1 MWPRF
6 VDVASVGWYP
16 FSIGFSEGFAISTAA
31 ANAPEVALTQ
41 RQSEVLRVMVNA
53 YVGEAGPIGSGT
65 LAKLLPMSVSSASI
79 RTVLAELA
87 EKGLVEKP
95 HASSGRIPTE
105 RGLRSFVDSLVD
117 ADELGAYERRTIS
130 YSMGVADA
138 DSVVSVAS
146 QLLSER
152 THQLGFVVTPRLDRV
167 ILQHVS
173 LVRLSTERLLVVF
186 VSQAGTPYRRV
197 IDDEWMFAQA
207 ELDQIAAL
215 LNERVVGR
223 TLREVRDVLASEA
236 DAARARADRL
246 LNDVIELGSRAL
258 AASAEGDEPM
268 DLVIASRLA
277 LLNQPEFRDP
287 RRVQELFAAVE
298 TKERIL
304 EVLDRM
310 LAEGGVQVAFGDEV
324 DAPGL
329 HRCALVATHYGQDE
343 DAPLGVL
350 GVIGPSR
357 MDYARVISL
366 VDFLSRVVTDKLIA

>member
-1 MWPRF
+1 MLTERQ
-6 VDVASVGWYP
+6 
-16 FSIGFSEGFAISTAA
+16 AA
-31 ANAPEVALTQ
+31 
-41 RQSEVLRVMVNA
+41 VLRVMVKA
-53 YVGEAGPIGSGT
+53 YVGEAAPIASGT
-65 LAKLLPMSVSSASI
+65 LANLLPVNVSSASI
-79 RTVLAELA
+79 RSVLAELA
-87 EKGLVEKP
+87 EQGLVEKP

-105 RGLRSFVDSLVD
+105 RGLRLFVNSFVD
-117 ADELGAYERRTIS
+117 ADELGAYERRTIV
-130 YSMGVADA
+130 YSLDAADVG
-138 DSVVSVAS
+138 SVVNVAS
-146 QLLSER
+146 QLLSEC

-167 ILQHVS
+167 VLQHVS

-186 VSQAGTPYRRV
+186 VSQAGTAYRRV
-197 IDDEWMFAQA
+197 IDDEWLFSQL
-207 ELDQIAAL
+207 ELDQIATV

-223 TLREVRDVLASEA
+223 TLREVRDVLAGEA
-236 DAARARADRL
+236 EAARARADRL
-246 LNDVIELGSRAL
+246 LSDVIELGSRAL

-277 LLNQPEFRDP
+277 LLNQPEFQDP

-310 LAEGGVQVAFGDEV
+310 LSEGGVQVAFGDEV

-329 HRCALVATHYGQDE
+329 HRCALVATHYGADE
-343 DAPLGVL
+343 DAPLGTL

-366 VDFLSRVVTDKLIA
+366 VGFLSHAVTDKLIA

>member
-1 MWPRF
+1 
-6 VDVASVGWYP
+6 
-16 FSIGFSEGFAISTAA
+16 
-31 ANAPEVALTQ
+31 
-41 RQSEVLRVMVNA
+41 MVNA

-65 LAKLLPMSVSSASI
+65 LAHLLPVSVSSASI
-79 RTVLAELA
+79 RTVLTELA

-105 RGLRSFVDSLVD
+105 RGLRIFVNSMVD
-117 ADELGAYERRTIS
+117 ADELGAYERRTIANS
-130 YSMGVADA
+130 VDAADA

-152 THQLGFVVTPRLDRV
+152 THQLGFVVAPRLDRV
-167 ILQHVS
+167 LLRHVS
-173 LVRLSTERLLVVF
+173 LVRLSTVRLLVVF

-197 IDDEWMFAQA
+197 IADEWEFSQS

-215 LNERVVGR
+215 LNERVIGR
-223 TLREVRDVLASEA
+223 TLREVRDALASEA
-236 DAARARADRL
+236 GAARAQADRL

-277 LLNQPEFRDP
+277 LLNQPEFQDP

-329 HRCALVATHYGQDE
+329 HHCALVATHYGLDE

-350 GVIGPSR
+350 GVIGPIR

-366 VDFLSRVVTDKLIA
+366 VDFFSRVVTDKLIA